1 MDWSTFVPTLL
12 ATFAGVIVSVIL
24 SFTAY
29 RLWDWHNAKRQ
40 RVTSKHVLSLE
51 IVDSLGKLK
60 SARTAAN
67 NVINGNVSILTW
79 CNLASRVQTSAY
91 DDAFKRGD
99 IHKLGD
105 RKLERALAQ
114 FAQECENFNTD
125 VRWLREVVYESYG
138 FFGDVPL
145 DKVGERIQARLTVMD
160 ELIAQ
165 GWQVLRMMN
174 PDMGESDIPSE

>member
-29 RLWDWHNAKRQ
+29 RLWDWYNTRRQ
-40 RVTSKHVLSLE
+40 RGTTKHLLSLE
-51 IVDSLGKLK
+51 VVENLGKLE
-60 SARTAAN
+60 SARTKVN
-67 NVINGNVSILTW
+67 DVIGGTRSIQPW
-79 CNLASRVQTSAY
+79 CSLASRLETSAY
-91 DDAFKRGD
+91 EYAFRKGD
-99 IHKLGD
+99 IYRLND
-105 RKLERALAQ
+105 TTLEQALMRYARG
-114 FAQECENFNTD
+114 CENFNTE
-125 VRWLREVVYESYG
+125 VRWLGKVVYEKYG
-138 FFGDVPL
+138 FFGAVPL
-145 DKVGERIQARLTVMD
+145 EKVRESIQAKLPVMD